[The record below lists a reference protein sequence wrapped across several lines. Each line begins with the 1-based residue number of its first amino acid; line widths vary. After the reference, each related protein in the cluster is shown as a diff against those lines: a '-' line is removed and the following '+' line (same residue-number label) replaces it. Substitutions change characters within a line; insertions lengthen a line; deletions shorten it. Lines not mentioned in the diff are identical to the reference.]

1 MPKNL
6 VIGNWKMN
14 TNIESGV
21 ILFNEIIDLLTEAEL
36 NDVEV
41 VVCPPATHLYAL
53 DLMIDDIP
61 DTLEIYL
68 GAQDCSANKS
78 GAYTGEIS
86 AEQLAQSGASFVI
99 IGHSERR
106 KYHQESTV
114 ILLNKIDEALASM
127 LNVVYC
133 IGESEEQRAAGTY
146 KEIIQE
152 QLEMV
157 LNSYSKEE
165 FSNFIIAYEPVWA
178 IGTGNNA
185 TPEQA
190 QEVHAWIRHL
200 ISEKFGKD
208 LADHTHIIYGGSC
221 NAGNAAAIFAQE
233 DIDGGLIGSSSL
245 LAEEFYRIIHIANT
259 VR

>member
-21 ILFNEIIDLLTEAEL
+21 ILFNEIVDLLTEAKL

-41 VVCPPATHLYAL
+41 VICPPATHLYAL
-53 DLMIDDIP
+53 DLMIDEIP
-61 DTLEIYL
+61 ESLEIYL

-86 AEQLAQSGASFVI
+86 AEQLAQSGAAFVI

-106 KYHQESTV
+106 KYHQESDV

-127 LNVVYC
+127 LNVIYC
-133 IGESEEQRAAGTY
+133 IGESDEQRAAGTY
-146 KEIIQE
+146 KDIIKAQMD
-152 QLEMV
+152 LV

-165 FSNFIIAYEPVWA
+165 FNNFIIAYEPVWA
-178 IGTGNNA
+178 IGTGNTA

-190 QEVHAWIRHL
+190 QEVHALIRQL
-200 ISEKFGKD
+200 ITDKFGKEI
-208 LADHTHIIYGGSC
+208 AEQTHIIYGGSC
-221 NAGNAAAIFAQE
+221 NAGNAAAIFSQD

-245 LAEEFYRIIHIANT
+245 LAEEFYRIVHIANS